1 MSSVPA
7 DNRLSSKLQS
17 LFSQPKPRAIA
28 RVFVFLLLLLGC
40 TFVVGAVVSVLTI
53 KVPKNIVDDYISPTA
68 TLGAFVLAH
77 FVALRFDRKPW
88 SAVGLGREN
97 ARPRLIGEGFLL
109 GVCAIGI
116 PSLLL
121 VGMSQLRILPSYIGS
136 SLHAAGLAAVML
148 LPAAFYEELAMRGY
162 LFMAIREAFGWK
174 GALIVTS
181 TVFGLLHMMNP
192 NVDAESVMLVVLAGF
207 FLGAI
212 FLATGSLFAAGMAHF
227 GWNWVMAA
235 LLHTSVSG
243 IAVPSPDYRTID
255 NGPDWLTGG
264 AWGPEGGVAAGIGM
278 ITAFIYLYARRIR
291 RLES

>member
-1 MSSVPA
+1 MLV
-7 DNRLSSKLQS
+7 
-17 LFSQPKPRAIA
+17 
-28 RVFVFLLLLLGC
+28 LLGC
-40 TFVVGAVVSVLTI
+40 DLLIGGVVSVLTL
-53 KVPKNIVDDYISPTA
+53 KVPQNTVDDYISPTG
-68 TLGAFVLAH
+68 TLLAFALAH
-77 FVALRFDRKPW
+77 FVVLRFDGKRW
-88 SAVGLGREN
+88 ADVGLGREN
-97 ARPRLIGEGFLL
+97 ARPRLLGEGFLL
-109 GVCAIGI
+109 GVCAIGV

-121 VGMSQLRILPSYIGS
+121 IGMSELRIIPSYIGS
-136 SLHAAGLAAVML
+136 SLQAAALGVVIL

-162 LFMAIREAFGWK
+162 LFTTIREAFGWK

-192 NVDAESVMLVVLAGF
+192 NVDAESVMLVILAGF

-212 FLATGSLFAAGMAHF
+212 LLATGSLFAAGMAHF

-243 IAVPSPDYRTID
+243 ISVPSPDYRTID

-278 ITAFIYLYARRIR
+278 ITAFIYLYVRRIR